1 MKLTRPA
8 WLAVALAA
16 FIFGG
21 CSSTGTRDD
30 GEGGAGG
37 SAGGGADVVDGGGA
51 QTAGIGQGGSWAG
64 DPLENPDSL
73 LYTRKIYFDF
83 DRSEIRSEYLPVLR
97 AHAEYLSR
105 NPGVNVTIEGH
116 CDERGSREY
125 NIGLGERRAASIQRF
140 LEAEGVD
147 SAQINSISYG
157 EERPQNHGH
166 DESAWSLNRRGV
178 LVY

>member
-16 FIFGG
+16 LIFGG
-21 CSSTGTRDD
+21 CSSTGTRDG
-30 GEGGAGG
+30 GEGADA
-37 SAGGGADVVDGGGA
+37 AGGGADVVDGGSGA

-64 DPLENPDSL
+64 NPLENPDSL

-83 DRSEIRSEYLPVLR
+83 DRSEIRSEFVPVLR

-147 SAQINSISYG
+147 SAQIGTISYG
-157 EERPQNHGH
+157 EERPQNLDHN
-166 DESAWSLNRRGV
+166 ENAWSLNRRGV

>member
-1 MKLTRPA
+1 MKLTRSA
-8 WLAVALAA
+8 WLAVAAA
-16 FIFGG
+16 ALIFGG
-21 CSSTGTRDD
+21 CSSTDTRDG
-30 GEGGAGG
+30 GEAG
-37 SAGGGADVVDGGGA
+37 SAGGADVVDGGSGA
-51 QTAGIGQGGSWAG
+51 QTAGLGQGGSWAG

-83 DRSEIRSEYLPVLR
+83 DRSEIRSEYVSILR
-97 AHAEYLSR
+97 AHAEHLST
-105 NPGVNVTIEGH
+105 NPAVNVTIEGH

-140 LEAEGVD
+140 LEAEGVS
-147 SAQINSISYG
+147 SAQISTISYG

-166 DESAWSLNRRGV
+166 NEDAWALNRRGV